1 LLYIILNKN
10 KSIPEI
16 ESVLIKGPLKKYFG
30 GIFKMMEKTRDFLVK
45 IGLPAGDAFDL
56 PTSDRRFPDGS
67 HFGIEVPTIN
77 TAVAC
82 KALIDEAEKLGIQ
95 INRIDETY
103 GAFRHTFTELKEYA
117 SICKAHGAAL
127 NMSIGPRAA
136 YDTSAT
142 RLSEQGRVIAYRLR
156 GEEQIARAIED
167 AKRIAEAGIRGLLV
181 YDEGLLWVLNE
192 ARKCGELPA
201 EMKFKNSA
209 HNGHGNPAS
218 FKLLESI
225 GADSINP
232 VRDLS
237 LPMLAALRQTVN
249 VPLDLHTDN
258 PPGSGGFIRVFE
270 APEMVRCCAPV
281 FLKTGNSC
289 VAGHGQLTTAANG
302 VDMARQASIVL
313 EMVHRYYPEAK
324 QLPAGAAHPQI
335 ADIAEKATVAV
346 Y

>member
-1 LLYIILNKN
+1 
-10 KSIPEI
+10 
-16 ESVLIKGPLKKYFG
+16 
-30 GIFKMMEKTRDFLVK
+30 MMEKTREFLAS
-45 IGLPAGDAFDL
+45 IGLPKGDAFDC
-56 PTSDRRFPDGS
+56 PTSEKRFPEGA

-82 KALIDEAEKLGIQ
+82 KALIEEAERLGIQ
-95 INRIDETY
+95 INRVDETY

-117 SICKAHGAAL
+117 AICKAHGASL

-156 GEEQIARAIED
+156 GEEQVARAIED

-181 YDEGLLWVLNE
+181 YDEGLLWVLDE
-192 ARKCGELPA
+192 ARKRGEIPA
-201 EMKFKNSA
+201 DMKFKNSA
-209 HNGHGNPAS
+209 HNGQGNPAS
-218 FKLLESI
+218 FQLLERL

-237 LPMLAALRQTVN
+237 IPMLAALRQAVD

-258 PPGSGGFIRVFE
+258 PPGSGGFIRVYE

-281 FLKTGNSC
+281 YLKTGNSC
-289 VAGHGQLTTAANG
+289 VAGHGQLTTAQNG
-302 VDMARQASIVL
+302 IDMARQASIVL
-313 EMVHRYYPEAK
+313 EMVHKYYPEAI
-324 QLPAGAAHPQI
+324 QLKAGEGHPQI
-335 ADIAEKATVAV
+335 AD
-346 Y
+346 

>member
-1 LLYIILNKN
+1 
-10 KSIPEI
+10 
-16 ESVLIKGPLKKYFG
+16 
-30 GIFKMMEKTRDFLVK
+30 MMEKTREFLASL
-45 IGLPAGDAFDL
+45 GLPKGDAFDC
-56 PTSDRRFPDGS
+56 PTSNKRFPSGAY
-67 HFGIEVPTIN
+67 FGIEVPTIN
-77 TAVAC
+77 TSLAC

-117 SICKAHGAAL
+117 AICKAHGAGL
-127 NMSIGPRAA
+127 NFSIGPRAA

-156 GEEQIARAIED
+156 GQEQIARAIED
-167 AKRIAEAGIRGLLV
+167 AKRIAEAGIRGLIV

-192 ARKCGELPA
+192 ARKAGELPA

-209 HNGHGNPAS
+209 HNGKGNPAS
-218 FKLLESI
+218 FKLLEIS

-237 LPMLAALRQTVN
+237 IPMLAALRQTVD

-258 PPGSGGFIRVFE
+258 PPGSGGFIRVYE

-281 FLKTGNSC
+281 YLKTGNSC
-289 VAGHGQLTTAANG
+289 VAGHGQLTTAQNG

-313 EMVHRYYPEAK
+313 EMVHRYYPEAT
-324 QLPAGAAHPQI
+324 QLKAGEADPQI
-335 ADIAEKATVAV
+335 ADVEVPALA